1 MKAKASSKSEEN
13 ITEVNM
19 EDDNVE
25 NGECESV
32 LAMVSCVER
41 GELDIKVHIPS
52 IARNNVNKYVHENT
66 RQ

>member
-32 LAMVSCVER
+32 LAMVSCVEIR
-41 GELDIKVHIPS
+41 LKLDIHDTS
-52 IARNNVNKYVHENT
+52 IERI
-66 RQ
+66 

>member
-1 MKAKASSKSEEN
+1 MTVKASTKGEPN

-32 LAMVSCVER
+32 MAMVSCVEIC
-41 GELDIKVHIPS
+41 ESL
-52 IARNNVNKYVHENT
+52 T
-66 RQ
+66 